1 MLLLYVA
8 VFTQNHTESMC
19 VVAQCEREAVWIRMK
34 MLSKRDCWLI
44 SSKKKEDRTVKKRV
58 AAVVERTDV
67 SGLKY
72 QFIVVAYFHLFGI
85 ILLVTNGN
93 CCGYER

>member
-1 MLLLYVA
+1 MTA
-8 VFTQNHTESMC
+8 FTQDHNLYMC

-58 AAVVERTDV
+58 AAVVERTNV
-67 SGLKY
+67 SELKY
-72 QFIVVAYFHLFGI
+72 QFMLVPCFHLLGFQ
-85 ILLVTNGN
+85 
-93 CCGYER
+93 